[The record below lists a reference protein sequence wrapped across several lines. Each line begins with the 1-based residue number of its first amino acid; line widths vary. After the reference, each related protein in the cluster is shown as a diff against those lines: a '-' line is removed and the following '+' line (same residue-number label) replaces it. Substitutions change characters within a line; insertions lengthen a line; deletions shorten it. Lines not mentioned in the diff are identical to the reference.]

1 MPRQERPRSWQLCS
15 HLVRYPTK
23 SLFAAAKRA
32 ALRGHLSMKSIATV
46 TNAFNEAAG
55 NSFSMNKRRSA
66 PETCRDIHKSSS
78 SITGDHLHVAF
89 RALPYHC
96 MRSCKYWREVSKRF
110 SAATH
115 ELAPSNG
122 VSNVYYVEYEPHL
135 RWRAMPRGCD
145 RNIPASSLKQLWVW

>member
-32 ALRGHLSMKSIATV
+32 ALRGHFSMKSIATV

-96 MRSCKYWREVSKRF
+96 MRSCKILEGGIETFFCRYTR
-110 SAATH
+110 T
-115 ELAPSNG
+115 
-122 VSNVYYVEYEPHL
+122 
-135 RWRAMPRGCD
+135 
-145 RNIPASSLKQLWVW
+145 SSIEWCIERILC